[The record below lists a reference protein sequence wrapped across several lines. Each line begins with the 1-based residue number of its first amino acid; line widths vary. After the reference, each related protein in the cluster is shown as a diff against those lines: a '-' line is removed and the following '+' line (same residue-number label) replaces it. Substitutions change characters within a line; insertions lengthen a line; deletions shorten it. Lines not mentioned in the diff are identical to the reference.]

1 MRVAGRRVGGLA
13 DMAATAADA
22 PLRIGSRGG
31 CHHAA
36 AAASSE
42 EERDEG
48 GAKEQGNDSEGD
60 SI

>member
-1 MRVAGRRVGGLA
+1 
-13 DMAATAADA
+13 MAATAADA